1 MAAAG
6 GLAVVLAF
14 VAGMCAFWGVY
25 CLAGEGVRLV
35 RARAPRVVAVVSA
48 LVEAVAR
55 VGREGR
61 DPGALERRRLL
72 LAGAAVAFLSG
83 WFVAGARV
91 GVMAGVAGPFAVARV
106 LHARRERYRQAV
118 EDGAADIALAISDA
132 LTGGH
137 SLRGA
142 IGAAARGLVGPPG
155 RELRRV
161 DAELSLGARTEDALE
176 AMRARIRGPGV
187 DTIVAAALLQRDA
200 GGDLARLLRDCARA
214 ADDAARLD
222 REARAATAQARFT
235 GLLVVLLP
243 LAGAVLAELA
253 SPGYL
258 RGLASS
264 FLTAWLAGLAVVLQA
279 VAAVL
284 IRRLARVRA

>member
-1 MAAAG
+1 MSAAAG
-6 GLAVVLAF
+6 LAF
-14 VAGMCAFWGVY
+14 LSGAAAVAALGW
-25 CLAGEGVRLV
+25 LASEAWRGL
-35 RARAPRVVAVVSA
+35 RARAPHLVAVAAA
-48 LVEAVAR
+48 LVETVAR
-55 VGREGR
+55 AGREGR

-72 LAGAAVAFLSG
+72 AAGAFAALA
-83 WFVAGARV
+83 AGALIAGPRAGLV
-91 GVMAGVAGPFAVARV
+91 AGVAGPFVLSRV
-106 LHARRERYRQAV
+106 LHARRERYRVAV
-118 EDGAADIALAISDA
+118 EEGAAEIAIAVSDA
-132 LTGGH
+132 LAGGH

-142 IGAAARGLVGPPG
+142 LGAASRSLAGPPG

-161 DAELSLGARTEDALE
+161 HAELELGARTEDALE
-176 AMRARIRGPGV
+176 AMRARIRGQGI

-214 ADDAARLD
+214 ADDAARLA

-243 LAGAVLAELA
+243 LGGALLAELA

-264 FLTAWLAGLAVVLQA
+264 FLTAWLAGLAVVLQV

>member
-1 MAAAG
+1 M
-6 GLAVVLAF
+6 LLAF
-14 VAGMCAFWGVY
+14 TSGVCALFGAVW
-25 CLAGEGVRLV
+25 LAGEGVRLM
-35 RARAPRVVAVVSA
+35 RARAPRAASAVGALAETVV
-48 LVEAVAR
+48 R

-72 LAGAAVAFLSG
+72 VAGAFAALGVG
-83 WFVAGARV
+83 VFVAGARA
-91 GVMAGVAGPFAVARV
+91 GVVAAVAGPFVLSRV
-106 LHARRERYRQAV
+106 LRARRERYRVAV
-118 EDGAADIALAISDA
+118 EEGAAEIAIAVSDA
-132 LTGGH
+132 LAGGH

-142 IGAAARGLVGPPG
+142 VGTAARSLVGPPG

-161 DAELSLGARTEDALE
+161 DAELSLGARTDDALE
-176 AMRARIRGPGV
+176 AMRARIRGHGV
-187 DTIVAAALLQRDA
+187 DTIVAACLLQREA

-214 ADDAARLD
+214 ADDAARLA

-243 LAGAVLAELA
+243 LGGALLAELA

-264 FLTAWLAGLAVVLQA
+264 FLTAWLAGLAIVLQV

-284 IRRLARVRA
+284 IRRLSRVRA